1 MRLVV
6 LVAIFVLSLVSCTN
20 KETLQKYF
28 VENSESSDFIAI
40 DLAPSFINTD
50 KMSLTSEEQQALS
63 SFKKLNIL
71 AFQKDSLGEAKFE
84 AEKTKVKAILKDKEY
99 EPLMKF
105 GNKKNGAAVYL
116 VGEEEA
122 IDEFVVFAS
131 GQEQGFVV
139 ARFLGDNMKPA
150 DVVNLVEVIRK
161 ADLDLEQLQPLKE
174 ALAKK

>member
-1 MRLVV
+1 MKKIILF
-6 LVAIFVLSLVSCTN
+6 FVLISSIGCAN

-40 DLAPSFINTD
+40 DLAPSIINTD
-50 KMSLTSEEQQALS
+50 KMSLTNEEKQALS

-84 AEKTKVKAILKDKEY
+84 AEKSKVKAILKDKEY

-116 VGEEEA
+116 VGEEDKIE
-122 IDEFVVFAS
+122 EFVIFAS

-139 ARFLGDNMKPA
+139 ARFLGDNMKPS

-161 ADLDLEQLQPLKE
+161 ADLDLEQLKPLKD
-174 ALAKK
+174 ALEKK